1 MNIVMRKTNF
11 TTSQI
16 VPIICAQMMACG
28 SAQAAQNLFQ
38 PTQNPAA
45 PTQLPSLSP
54 VQTGPSQ
61 APANSPTPA
70 GVGPFAPTLSP
81 LQTNPQGM
89 PSISPDQTLTPI
101 TIPSAFRL
109 RDLPSE
115 TPAASASAEVLKGSP
130 IKLGALIQIASL
142 PPISLDGRYNQPI
155 TLEEA
160 LKYTLQKSLPIRIS
174 RESTLYQTTQLAY
187 YMSFFMPSLS
197 VNYALAQS
205 NVNSDTHTNAE
216 IFQTK
221 VSFPL
226 FAGGSYAYST
236 MAQFYRVLG
245 WREAFQANVNDA
257 LLDIF
262 NKYTNLVLNHHLL
275 RIRIKALE
283 VSEAQ
288 LKLNTAQFQAGTGTK
303 FAIMQARTQLA
314 VDRQALLSQQV
325 ATRQSALLVAY
336 AMDMPLSINLVPM
349 DLDVCQHRLIVGHTS
364 IEKLLNTAI
373 RQRPELREYEHF
385 RIAAA
390 RDVPIGVAPL
400 YPLVSA
406 FVAYSHSNLTFTGNP
421 NDVTGVAVTQIS
433 LGGINAGAAS
443 NQALGQNASL
453 SPGNNLTA
461 ATGANTGA
469 ASVVASSG
477 GTPLNNTQ
485 SGSLVTSGA
494 VAPSIIG
501 PVSISGTSGS
511 SNINGSSTS
520 SAGSAP
526 GTFNSVQGGINL
538 SWSLPSM
545 GLNSAA
551 NVLSLRA
558 LSRQALL
565 QANQQ
570 MMIVTEQVR
579 SAYLNVLPAINQ
591 VEAIGSQLDS
601 SKEALRLAELRQQA
615 GQGTNLEVIRAQSDY
630 VNSLVNEAQSL
641 VALKQAQAQLI
652 HDLGAIS
659 VVTLT
664 QGYSIPDA
672 PIKR

>member
-1 MNIVMRKTNF
+1 MKKTSF
-11 TTSQI
+11 TVNKSALLLI
-16 VPIICAQMMACG
+16 ALAIISLVAQ
-28 SAQAAQNLFQ
+28 SAEAQNLFQ
-38 PTQNPAA
+38 PTQNPAG

-54 VQTGPSQ
+54 IQTSPAAS
-61 APANSPTPA
+61 PANSPTPA
-70 GVGPFAPTLSP
+70 GVGPIVPPFSP
-81 LQTNPQGM
+81 VQANPQDL
-89 PSISPDQTLTPI
+89 PSISPDQTLAPI
-101 TIPSAFRL
+101 TIPPSFHL

-115 TPAASASAEVLKGSP
+115 PPAASASAEVLKSSP
-130 IKLGALIQIASL
+130 IKLGALIQVASL
-142 PPISLDGRYNQPI
+142 PPLSLDGKFNQPI

-160 LKYTLQKSLPIRIS
+160 LNYTLQKSLPIRIS
-174 RESTLYQTTQLAY
+174 RESTNYQTTQLAY
-187 YMSFFMPSLS
+187 YMSFFMPSVS

-226 FAGGSYAYST
+226 FAGGSYSYST
-236 MAQFYRVLG
+236 LAQFYRVLG

-288 LKLNTAQFQAGTGTK
+288 LKLTTAQYQAGTGTK
-303 FAIMQARTQLA
+303 YAIMQARTQLA
-314 VDRQALLSQQV
+314 VDKQALLSQQV

-336 AMDMPLSINLVPM
+336 AMDMPLSVNLVPV
-349 DLDVCQHRLIVGHTS
+349 DLDVCQRRLIAGNTS
-364 IEKLLNTAI
+364 IEKLLNIAI

-390 RDVPIGVAPL
+390 RDVPIGAAPL
-400 YPLVSA
+400 YPQVSA

-469 ASVVASSG
+469 ASIVASSG

-494 VAPSIIG
+494 VAPSIIA

-526 GTFNSVQGGINL
+526 GTFNSVQAGINL
-538 SWSLPSM
+538 SWSLPSV

-551 NVLSLRA
+551 NVVSLRA

-570 MMIVTEQVR
+570 VLIVTEQVR
-579 SAYLNVLPAINQ
+579 AAYLNVLPAINQ

-601 SKEALRLAELRQQA
+601 SKEALRMAELRQKA

-630 VNSLVNEAQSL
+630 VNSLVNEAQSQ
-641 VALKQAQAQLI
+641 VALQQAQAQLI

-659 VVTLT
+659 VATLT
-664 QGYSIPDA
+664 QGYSIPNV

>member
-1 MNIVMRKTNF
+1 MRKTDLIKSQF
-11 TTSQI
+11 AFIVCTQI
-16 VPIICAQMMACG
+16 VSCP

-38 PTQNPAA
+38 PMQNPAG
-45 PTQLPSLSP
+45 PTQLPSISP
-54 VQTGPSQ
+54 VQPGPTQ
-61 APANSPTPA
+61 APANSPAPA
-70 GVGPFAPTLSP
+70 GVGPNPPGVSP
-81 LQTNPQGM
+81 LQINPEEI
-89 PSISPDQTLTPI
+89 PSISPGQTLTPLS
-101 TIPSAFRL
+101 IPSGFRL
-109 RDLPSE
+109 RDLPTES
-115 TPAASASAEVLKGSP
+115 PAASASAEVLKSSP
-130 IKLGALIQIASL
+130 IKLGALIQIAAL
-142 PPISLDGRYNQPI
+142 PPISLDGRFNQPI

-160 LKYTLQKSLPIRIS
+160 LKYTLQRSLPIRIS
-174 RESTLYQTTQLAY
+174 RESTFYQTTQLAY
-187 YMSFFMPSLS
+187 YMSFFMPALS

-226 FAGGSYAYST
+226 FAGGSYVYNA

-245 WREAFQANVNDA
+245 WREAYQANVNDA

-336 AMDMPLSINLVPM
+336 AMDMPLSVNLVPM
-349 DLDVCQHRLIVGHTS
+349 DLDVCQHRLIVGKTS

-385 RIAAA
+385 RLAAA
-390 RDVPIGVAPL
+390 RDVQIGTAPL
-400 YPLVSA
+400 YPTASA

-433 LGGINAGAAS
+433 LGGINAGSAS
-443 NQALGQNASL
+443 NTALGQNASL

-461 ATGANTGA
+461 TTGANTGA

-501 PVSISGTSGS
+501 PVSVSGTSGS

-526 GTFNSVQGGINL
+526 GTFNSVQGGFNL
-538 SWSLPSM
+538 TWSLPNM

-551 NVLSLRA
+551 NIVSLRA

-579 SAYLNVLPAINQ
+579 SSYLNVLPAINQ
-591 VEAIGSQLDS
+591 VESIGSQLDS
-601 SKEALRLAELRQQA
+601 SKEALRLAELRQIA

-630 VNSLVNEAQSL
+630 INSLVNEAQSL
-641 VALKQAQAQLI
+641 VALQQAQAQLI
-652 HDLGAIS
+652 HDLGAIN

-664 QGYSIPDA
+664 QGYTIPDA
-672 PIKR
+672 PLRR